1 MHAFCAESRVYL
13 TGYADMEVPILKFT
27 PNPQSRRAF
36 LRGSAATMAGIVT
49 AQAASGTQA
58 DPLITEV
65 QDWASVTGDGVD
77 ATPYGL
83 PIKFESDVVRRS
95 VPWLTASPI
104 SSINFTPIHA
114 LDGTI
119 TPQGCAFERHHSGA
133 IELSKSDY
141 RLMVNGLVDQP
152 LVFSYADLERL
163 PRENHVYF
171 CECAANTGME
181 WAGAQ
186 LNGVQFTHGMIHN
199 MEYTGVSLRSVLQEA
214 GLTAAGDLQ
223 DKWVYVEGA
232 DASSN
237 GRSIPMEK
245 ALDDVLVAFKAN
257 GEALRKEHG
266 YPIRLVVPGWEGN
279 MWVKW
284 LRRIEV
290 MDGPVESREET
301 SKYTD
306 VLEDGTARKWTW
318 VMDAKSV
325 ITSPSPQAP
334 IQHGP
339 GALVITGLAWSGHG
353 SIKRVDISKDGGR
366 NWETARLSN
375 HENNKALARFYFE
388 MDWQGEEMLLQARAM
403 DETGYVQPSKQQL
416 RKLRGE
422 NSVYHNNCIQTW
434 HVKPTGEVE
443 NVEVS

>member
-1 MHAFCAESRVYL
+1 MTSGFK
-13 TGYADMEVPILKFT
+13 ADKP
-27 PNPQSRRAF
+27 SRRQF
-36 LRGSAATMAGIVT
+36 LMGTAAAGAGTLAAGAATAAG
-49 AQAASGTQA
+49 

-65 QDWASVTGDGVD
+65 QTWASQTGDGVD

-83 PIKFESDVVRRS
+83 PIRFESDVRRRN
-95 VPWLTASPI
+95 VEWLTADTI

-133 IELSKSDY
+133 IELEKSDY
-141 RLMVNGLVDQP
+141 RLMINGLVDRP
-152 LVFSYADLERL
+152 LVFTYQDLERF

-181 WAGAQ
+181 WAGSQ
-186 LNGVQFTHGMIHN
+186 LNGAQFTHGMIHN
-199 MEYTGVSLRSVLQEA
+199 MEYSGIPLRTLLEEA
-214 GLTAAGDLQ
+214 GLDTAGDLK

-245 ALDDVLVAFKAN
+245 ALDDCLVAFKAN

-266 YPIRLVVPGWEGN
+266 YPVRLVVPGWEGN

-290 MDGPVESREET
+290 IGQAVESREET

-306 VLEDGTARKWTW
+306 TLEDGTSRKWTW

-325 ITSPSPQAP
+325 VTSPSPQSP
-334 IQHGP
+334 IQHGHGP
-339 GALVITGLAWSGHG
+339 LVITGLAWSGRG
-353 SIKRVDISKDGGR
+353 AITRVDVSKDGG
-366 NWETARLSN
+366 NTWETARLAAPGA
-375 HENNKALARFYFE
+375 KMALSRFYLDTE
-388 MDWQGEEMLLQARAM
+388 WNGQEMLLQSRAM
-403 DETGYVQPSKQQL
+403 DDTGYVQPTKAEL
-416 RKLRGE
+416 RDVRGL

-434 HVKPTGEVE
+434 WVKQSGEAE

>member
-1 MHAFCAESRVYL
+1 MD
-13 TGYADMEVPILKFT
+13 DMIKEP
-27 PNPQSRRAF
+27 SRRAF
-36 LRGSAATMAGIVT
+36 LRGSAAAVLGSATAG
-49 AQAASGTQA
+49 AAAAATP

-65 QDWASVTGDGVD
+65 QDWASATGVGVD
-77 ATPYGL
+77 EVPYGL
-83 PIKFESDVVRRS
+83 PIKYEADVIRRN
-95 VPWLTASPI
+95 VEWLTASPI

-133 IELSKSDY
+133 IELRKEDY
-141 RLMVNGLVDQP
+141 RLMINGLVDQE
-152 LVFSYADLERL
+152 LVFSYDDLERF

-199 MEYTGVSLRSVLQEA
+199 MEYTGVPLRALLAEA
-214 GLTAAGDLQ
+214 GLDAAGDLA

-257 GEALRKEHG
+257 GEALRMEHG
-266 YPIRLVVPGWEGN
+266 YPVRLVVPGWEGN

-290 MDGPVESREET
+290 TDGAIESREET

-306 VLEDGTARKWTW
+306 TLADGTARKWTW

-325 ITSPSPQAP
+325 ITTPSPQSP
-334 IQHGP
+334 IKHGP
-339 GALVITGLAWSGHG
+339 GPLVISGLAWSGHG
-353 SIKRVDISKDGGR
+353 QITRVDVSRDGGIT
-366 NWETARLSN
+366 WETARLGRQGDS
-375 HENNKALARFYFE
+375 KALTRFYLDV
-388 MDWQGEEMLLQARAM
+388 DWDGSEMLLQSRAI
-403 DETGYVQPSKQQL
+403 DETGYVQPTKAQL
-416 RKLRGE
+416 REVRGE

-434 HVKPTGEVE
+434 YVNAEGIAE

>member
-1 MHAFCAESRVYL
+1 MSETSKGKR
-13 TGYADMEVPILKFT
+13 P
-27 PNPQSRRAF
+27 SRRAF
-36 LRGSAATMAGIVT
+36 LKG
-49 AQAASGTQA
+49 AASGA
-58 DPLITEV
+58 GVAVLGAGAARAAGPDPLITEV
-65 QDWASVTGDGVD
+65 QPWAQGLGDGVD

-83 PIKFESDVVRRS
+83 PIEYEADVIRRN
-95 VPWLTASPI
+95 VPWLTADPI

-133 IELSKSDY
+133 IELRKEDY
-141 RLMVNGLVDQP
+141 RLMINGLVDQP
-152 LVFSYADLERL
+152 LVFTYADLERF

-186 LNGVQFTHGMIHN
+186 LNGAQFTHGMIHN
-199 MEYTGVSLRSVLQEA
+199 MEYTGVPLRALLEEA
-214 GLTAAGDLQ
+214 GVQPEG
-223 DKWVYVEGA
+223 KWVYVEGA

-266 YPIRLVVPGWEGN
+266 YPVRLVVPGWEGN

-290 MDGPVESREET
+290 GDQPWESREET

-306 VLEDGTARKWTW
+306 TLADGTSRKFTW

-325 ITSPSPQAP
+325 VTSPSPQSP
-334 IQHGP
+334 ITHGKGP
-339 GALVITGLAWSGHG
+339 LVITGLAWSGRG
-353 SIKRVDISKDGGR
+353 AITRVDVSKDGGKT
-366 NWETARLSN
+366 WETARLAKPG
-375 HENNKALARFYFE
+375 EKMALTRFYL
-388 MDWQGEEMLLQARAM
+388 DTTWDGEEMLLQSRAM
-403 DETGYVQPSKQQL
+403 DDTGYVQPTKTQL
-416 RKLRGE
+416 REVRGE

-434 HVKPTGEVE
+434 WVKPTGEAE

>member
-1 MHAFCAESRVYL
+1 MSDGQA
-13 TGYADMEVPILKFT
+13 T
-27 PNPQSRRAF
+27 SRRAF
-36 LRGSAATMAGIVT
+36 LKGTAAAAAG
-49 AQAASGTQA
+49 AAAAGA
-58 DPLITEV
+58 AKAAEGPDPLITEV
-65 QDWASVTGDGVD
+65 QEWAQITGDGVD

-83 PIKFESDVVRRS
+83 PIEYEGDVIRRN
-95 VPWLTASPI
+95 VEWLTADTI

-133 IELSKSDY
+133 IALRKEDY
-141 RLMVNGLVDQP
+141 RLMINGLVDQP
-152 LVFSYADLERL
+152 LVFTYEDLERF

-186 LNGVQFTHGMIHN
+186 LNGAQFTHGMIHN
-199 MEYTGVSLRSVLQEA
+199 MEYTGVPLRTLLAEA
-214 GLTAAGDLQ
+214 GVQTEG
-223 DKWVYVEGA
+223 KWVFVEGA

-237 GRSIPMEK
+237 GRSIPIDK

-266 YPIRLVVPGWEGN
+266 YPVRLVVPGWEGN

-284 LRRIEV
+284 LRRVEV

-306 VLEDGTARKWTW
+306 TLEDGTSRKWTW

-325 ITSPSPQAP
+325 ITSPSPQSP
-334 IQHGP
+334 ITHGP
-339 GALVITGLAWSGHG
+339 GPLVITGLAWSGNG
-353 SIKRVDISKDGGR
+353 AITRVDVSTDGGM
-366 NWETARLSN
+366 NWTQARLGAPGQ
-375 HENNKALARFYFE
+375 KMALSRFYLE
-388 MDWQGEEMLLQARAM
+388 IDWDGSEMLLQSRAI
-403 DETGYVQPSKQQL
+403 DESGYVQPTKAQL
-416 RKLRGE
+416 REVRGL
-422 NSVYHNNCIQTW
+422 NSIYHNNCIQTW
-434 HVKPTGEVE
+434 WVRETGEAE

>member
-1 MHAFCAESRVYL
+1 MDEMHK
-13 TGYADMEVPILKFT
+13 P
-27 PNPQSRRAF
+27 SRRAF
-36 LRGSAATMAGIVT
+36 LRGSAAVAAGTV
-49 AQAASGTQA
+49 AGAASAQSA
-58 DPLITEV
+58 DPLITDV
-65 QDWASVTGDGVD
+65 QDWASITGAGVD
-77 ATPYGL
+77 ETPYGM
-83 PIKFESDVVRRS
+83 PIEYESHVVRRN
-95 VPWLTASPI
+95 VEWLTASPI

-114 LDGTI
+114 LEGTI

-133 IELSKSDY
+133 IEMKKDDY
-141 RLMVNGLVDQP
+141 RLMINGLVDKP
-152 LVFSYADLERL
+152 LVFTYADLERF

-199 MEYTGVSLRSVLQEA
+199 MEYTGVPLRALLNEA
-214 GLTAAGDLQ
+214 GLGAAGDLK

-245 ALDDVLVAFKAN
+245 ALDDVLVTFKAN
-257 GEALRKEHG
+257 GEALRMEHG
-266 YPIRLVVPGWEGN
+266 YPVRLVVPGWEGN

-284 LRRIEV
+284 IRRIEV
-290 MDGPVESREET
+290 SDTPTESREET

-325 ITSPSPQAP
+325 ITSPSPQMP
-334 IQHGP
+334 IEHGKGP
-339 GALVITGLAWSGHG
+339 LVISGLAWSGHG
-353 SIKRVDISKDGGR
+353 QITRVDVSKDGGIT
-366 NWETARLSN
+366 WETARLGKQGDT
-375 HENNKALARFYFE
+375 KALTRFYH
-388 MDWQGEEMLLQARAM
+388 DINWDGAPMLLQARAM
-403 DETGYVQPSKQQL
+403 DETGYVQPTKEQL
-416 RKLRGE
+416 RDVRGE

-434 HVKPTGEVE
+434 YVNAEGIAE

>member
-1 MHAFCAESRVYL
+1 MKN
-13 TGYADMEVPILKFT
+13 TT
-27 PNPQSRRAF
+27 SRRAF
-36 LRGSAATMAGIVT
+36 LRGSAAAAVAAG
-49 AQAASGTQA
+49 AGAGAAKA
-58 DPLITEV
+58 AEPDPLITEV
-65 QDWASVTGDGVD
+65 QDWAAGFGDGVD

-83 PIKFESDVVRRS
+83 PIRFEDDVIRRN
-95 VPWLTASPI
+95 VEWLTADTI

-133 IELSKSDY
+133 IELRKEDY
-141 RLMVNGLVDQP
+141 RLMINGMVETP
-152 LVFSYADLERL
+152 LVFTYEDLTRF

-186 LNGVQFTHGMIHN
+186 LNGAQFTHGMIHN
-199 MEYTGVSLRSVLQEA
+199 MEYTGVPLRTILEEA
-214 GLTAAGDLQ
+214 GYSTDG
-223 DKWVYVEGA
+223 KWVYVEGA

-266 YPIRLVVPGWEGN
+266 YPVRLVVPGWEGN

-284 LRRIEV
+284 LRRVEV
-290 MDGPVESREET
+290 MDAPVESREET

-306 VLEDGTARKWTW
+306 TLADGTSRKWTW
-318 VMDAKSV
+318 EMDAKSV
-325 ITSPSPQAP
+325 VTSPSPQSP
-334 IQHGP
+334 ITHGP
-339 GALVITGLAWSGHG
+339 GPLVITGLAWSGRG
-353 SIKRVDISKDGGR
+353 AITRVDVSKDGGKT
-366 NWETARLSN
+366 WETARLAKPG
-375 HENNKALARFYFE
+375 EKMALTRFYLDTE
-388 MDWQGEEMLLQARAM
+388 WDGGEMLLQSRAM
-403 DETGYVQPSKQQL
+403 DDTGYVQPTKAQL
-416 RKLRGE
+416 REVRGE
-422 NSVYHNNCIQTW
+422 NSIYHNNCIQTW
-434 HVKPTGEVE
+434 WVRETGEAE

>member
-1 MHAFCAESRVYL
+1 MDESVKP
-13 TGYADMEVPILKFT
+13 T
-27 PNPQSRRAF
+27 SRRAF
-36 LRGSAATMAGIVT
+36 LKGTAAAAVGSVAGAAAAGT
-49 AQAASGTQA
+49 P
-58 DPLITEV
+58 DPLITEL
-65 QDWASVTGDGVD
+65 QDWASITGAGVD
-77 ATPYGL
+77 ETPYGL
-83 PIKFESDVVRRS
+83 PIRFEADVIRRN
-95 VPWLTASPI
+95 VEWLTASPI

-133 IELSKSDY
+133 IELTKGDY
-141 RLMVNGLVDQP
+141 RLMINGLVDRP
-152 LVFSYADLERL
+152 LVFTYEDLERL

-199 MEYTGVSLRSVLQEA
+199 MEYTGVPLRTLLNEA
-214 GLTAAGDLQ
+214 GLGATRDFE

-257 GEALRKEHG
+257 GEALRMEHG
-266 YPIRLVVPGWEGN
+266 YPVRLVVPGWEGN

-290 MDGPVESREET
+290 TDAAVESREET

-306 VLEDGTARKWTW
+306 VYADGTARKWTW

-325 ITSPSPQAP
+325 ITSPSPQMP
-334 IQHGP
+334 ITHGNGP
-339 GALVITGLAWSGHG
+339 MVISGLAWSGHG
-353 SIKRVDISKDGGR
+353 QITRVDVSKDGGIT
-366 NWETARLSN
+366 WETARLGKQGDT
-375 HENNKALARFYFE
+375 KALARFYL
-388 MDWQGEEMLLQARAM
+388 DTVWDGAPMLLQSRAM
-403 DETGYVQPSKQQL
+403 DETGYVQPTKDQL
-416 RKLRGE
+416 REQRGE

-434 HVKPTGEVE
+434 YVNAEGIAE

>member
-1 MHAFCAESRVYL
+1 MSTYDAKK
-13 TGYADMEVPILKFT
+13 P
-27 PNPQSRRAF
+27 SRRAF
-36 LRGSAATMAGIVT
+36 LSGAAAVGAGVVTSSAAH
-49 AQAASGTQA
+49 AQTA
-58 DPLITEV
+58 DPLIVEP
-65 QDWASVTGDGVD
+65 QDWAQSFGDGVD

-83 PIKFESDVVRRS
+83 PIEHEGDVIRRN
-95 VPWLTASPI
+95 VEWLTADTV

-133 IELSKSDY
+133 IDLKKSDY
-141 RLMVNGLVDQP
+141 RLMINGLVGTP
-152 LVFSYADLERL
+152 LVFAYEDLERF

-186 LNGVQFTHGMIHN
+186 LNGAQFTHGMIHN
-199 MEYTGVSLRSVLQEA
+199 MEYTGVPLRLLLQEA
-214 GLTAAGDLQ
+214 GYYTAG
-223 DKWVYVEGA
+223 KWVFVEGA

-266 YPIRLVVPGWEGN
+266 YPVRLVVPGWEGN

-284 LRRIEV
+284 IRRIEV
-290 MDGPVESREET
+290 TNEPVESREET

-306 VLEDGTARKWTW
+306 TLEDGTSRKWTW
-318 VMDAKSV
+318 AMDAKSV
-325 ITSPSPQAP
+325 VTSPSPQAP
-334 IQHGP
+334 ITHGKGP
-339 GALVITGLAWSGHG
+339 LVITGLAWSGNG
-353 SIKRVDISKDGGR
+353 AITRVDVSRDGGKT
-366 NWETARLSN
+366 WETARLAKPG
-375 HENNKALARFYFE
+375 EKMALTRFYLDV
-388 MDWQGEEMLLQARAM
+388 DWDGSEMLLQSRAM
-403 DETGYVQPSKQQL
+403 DETGYVQPTKAQL
-416 RKLRGE
+416 REVRGL
-422 NSVYHNNCIQTW
+422 NSIYHNNCIQTW
-434 HVKPTGEVE
+434 WVRENGEAE

>member
-1 MHAFCAESRVYL
+1 MDDIFK
-13 TGYADMEVPILKFT
+13 P
-27 PNPQSRRAF
+27 SRRAF
-36 LRGSAATMAGIVT
+36 LRGSAALAAGGV
-49 AQAASGTQA
+49 AGAAAADTP
-58 DPLITEV
+58 DPLITEL
-65 QDWASVTGDGVD
+65 QDWASYTGVGVD
-77 ATPYGL
+77 ETPYGM
-83 PIKFESDVVRRS
+83 PISFESHVVRRN
-95 VPWLTASPI
+95 VEWLTASPI

-114 LDGTI
+114 LEGTI

-133 IELSKSDY
+133 IELSKPDY
-141 RLMVNGLVDQP
+141 RLMINGLVDQP
-152 LVFSYADLERL
+152 LVFTYEDLERF

-199 MEYTGVSLRSVLQEA
+199 MEYTGVPLRALLQEA
-214 GLTAAGDLQ
+214 GADLSS

-237 GRSIPMEK
+237 GRSIPMDK

-257 GEALRKEHG
+257 GEALRMEHG
-266 YPIRLVVPGWEGN
+266 YPVRLVVPGWEGN

-284 LRRIEV
+284 MRRIEV
-290 MDGPVESREET
+290 TDMAVESREET

-318 VMDAKSV
+318 EMDAKSV
-325 ITSPSPQAP
+325 ITSPSPQMP
-334 IQHGP
+334 ITHGKGP
-339 GALVITGLAWSGHG
+339 LVISGLAWSGHG
-353 SIKRVDISKDGGR
+353 KITRVDVSKDGGIT
-366 NWETARLSN
+366 WETARLGKQGDT
-375 HENNKALARFYFE
+375 KALTRFYLD
-388 MDWQGEEMLLQARAM
+388 MDWDGAPMLLQSRAM
-403 DETGYVQPSKQQL
+403 DETGYVQPTKEQL
-416 RKLRGE
+416 REKRGE

-434 HVKPTGEVE
+434 YVNAEGIAE

>member
-1 MHAFCAESRVYL
+1 MS
-13 TGYADMEVPILKFT
+13 DMLK
-27 PNPQSRRAF
+27 PSRRAF
-36 LRGSAATMAGIVT
+36 LRASAAAAAGLT
-49 AQAASGTQA
+49 AAGAARANGP

-65 QDWASVTGDGVD
+65 QEWATVFGDGVD

-83 PIKFESDVVRRS
+83 PIQYESDVVRRN
-95 VPWLTASPI
+95 VEWLTADTT

-133 IELSKSDY
+133 IELRKEDY
-141 RLMVNGLVDQP
+141 RLMINGLVDTP
-152 LVFSYADLERL
+152 LVFTYADLERF

-186 LNGVQFTHGMIHN
+186 LNGAQFTHGMIHN
-199 MEYTGVSLRSVLQEA
+199 MEYTGVSLRTLLNEA
-214 GLTAAGDLQ
+214 GLGAAGDLA

-237 GRSIPMEK
+237 GRSIPMDK

-266 YPIRLVVPGWEGN
+266 YPVRLVVPGWEGN

-284 LRRIEV
+284 IRRIEV
-290 MDGPVESREET
+290 TANAVESREET

-306 VLEDGTARKWTW
+306 TLADGTSRKWTW

-325 ITSPSPQAP
+325 VTSPSPQSP
-334 IQHGP
+334 ITHGAGP
-339 GALVITGLAWSGHG
+339 LVITGLAWSGHG
-353 SIKRVDISKDGGR
+353 AITRVDVSKDGGKT
-366 NWETARLSN
+366 WETARLAKPG
-375 HENNKALARFYFE
+375 EKMALTRFYLDTE
-388 MDWQGEEMLLQARAM
+388 WNGEDMLLQSRAM
-403 DETGYVQPSKQQL
+403 DETGYVQPTKAQL
-416 RKLRGE
+416 REVRGE
-422 NSVYHNNCIQTW
+422 NSTYHNNCIQTW
-434 HVKPTGEVE
+434 HVKPNGEAE

>member
-1 MHAFCAESRVYL
+1 MMTRFKGNGPTRRQFLL
-13 TGYADMEVPILKFT
+13 TTAAAGAGTV
-27 PNPQSRRAF
+27 AA
-36 LRGSAATMAGIVT
+36 SAAK
-49 AQAASGTQA
+49 AAD
-58 DPLITEV
+58 DPLITQV
-65 QDWASVTGDGVD
+65 QDWASGLGDGVD

-83 PIKFESDVVRRS
+83 PIQFESDVVRRN
-95 VPWLTASPI
+95 VEWLTADTI

-133 IELSKSDY
+133 IELAKADY
-141 RLMVNGLVDQP
+141 RLMINGLVETP
-152 LVFSYADLERL
+152 LVFTYADLERF

-186 LNGVQFTHGMIHN
+186 LNGAQFTHGMVHN
-199 MEYTGVSLRSVLQEA
+199 MEYTGVPLRTLLEEA
-214 GLTAAGDLQ
+214 GYDTAG
-223 DKWVYVEGA
+223 KWVYVEGA

-266 YPIRLVVPGWEGN
+266 YPVRLVVPGWEGN
-279 MWVKW
+279 LWVKW

-290 MDGPVESREET
+290 MNSPVESREET

-306 VLEDGTARKWTW
+306 TLANGTSRKWTW

-325 ITSPSPQAP
+325 VTSPSPQAP
-334 IQHGP
+334 IAHGHGP
-339 GALVITGLAWSGHG
+339 LVITGLAWSGRG
-353 SIKRVDISKDGGR
+353 AIARVDVSKDGGKT
-366 NWETARLSN
+366 WETARLARPG
-375 HENNKALARFYFE
+375 EDKALTRFYLDTE
-388 MDWQGEEMLLQARAM
+388 WHGEEMLLQSRAM
-403 DETGYVQPSKQQL
+403 DDTGYVQPTKAEL
-416 RKLRGE
+416 RAVRGE
-422 NSVYHNNCIQTW
+422 NSIYHNNCIQTW
-434 HVKPTGEVE
+434 WVRGNGEAE

>member
-1 MHAFCAESRVYL
+1 MSESFMKKA
-13 TGYADMEVPILKFT
+13 T
-27 PNPQSRRAF
+27 SRRAF
-36 LRGSAATMAGIVT
+36 LRGSAAAAAGAV
-49 AQAASGTQA
+49 AAGTGA
-58 DPLITEV
+58 ARAAGPDPLITEV
-65 QDWASVTGDGVD
+65 QDWATGLGDGVD

-83 PIKFESDVVRRS
+83 PIRFEDDVIRRN
-95 VPWLTASPI
+95 VEWLTADTI

-133 IELSKSDY
+133 IELRKEDY
-141 RLMVNGLVDQP
+141 RLMINGMVDTP
-152 LVFSYADLERL
+152 LVFTYEDLTRF

-186 LNGVQFTHGMIHN
+186 LNGAQFTHGMIHN
-199 MEYTGVSLRSVLQEA
+199 MEYTGVPLRTLLEEA
-214 GLTAAGDLQ
+214 GLGTAGDLA

-237 GRSIPMEK
+237 GRSIPMDK

-266 YPIRLVVPGWEGN
+266 YPVRLVVPGWEGN

-284 LRRIEV
+284 LRRVEV

-306 VLEDGTARKWTW
+306 TLADGTSRKWTW
-318 VMDAKSV
+318 EMDAKSV
-325 ITSPSPQAP
+325 VTQPSPQSP
-334 IQHGP
+334 ITHGP
-339 GALVITGLAWSGHG
+339 GPLVISGLAWSGRG
-353 SIKRVDISKDGGR
+353 AITRVDVSTDGGKS
-366 NWETARLSN
+366 WQTARLARPG
-375 HENNKALARFYFE
+375 ETKALTRFYLDIE
-388 MDWQGEEMLLQARAM
+388 WDGSEMLLQSRAM
-403 DETGYVQPSKQQL
+403 DETGYVQPTKAAL
-416 RKLRGE
+416 REVRGE
-422 NSVYHNNCIQTW
+422 NSIYHNNCIQTW
-434 HVKPTGEVE
+434 WVRETGEAE

>member
-1 MHAFCAESRVYL
+1 MDDFAK
-13 TGYADMEVPILKFT
+13 T
-27 PNPQSRRAF
+27 SRRAF
-36 LRGSAATMAGIVT
+36 LRGSAAVAAGGVAGSAV
-49 AQAASGTQA
+49 AQDAP
-58 DPLITEV
+58 DPMITDL
-65 QDWASVTGDGVD
+65 QDWASYLGVGVD
-77 ATPYGL
+77 ETPYGL
-83 PIKFESDVVRRS
+83 PIKFETDVVRRN

-133 IELSKSDY
+133 IELSKDDY
-141 RLMVNGLVDQP
+141 RLMINGLVDKP
-152 LVFSYADLERL
+152 LVFTYADLERL

-186 LNGVQFTHGMIHN
+186 LNGAQFTHGMIHN
-199 MEYTGVSLRSVLQEA
+199 MEYTGVPLRTLLAEA
-214 GLTAAGDLQ
+214 GLDAAGDLS

-257 GEALRKEHG
+257 GEALRMEHG
-266 YPIRLVVPGWEGN
+266 YPARLVVPGWEGN

-290 MDGPVESREET
+290 TDMAVESREET

-306 VLEDGTARKWTW
+306 VYEDGVSRKWTW
-318 VMDAKSV
+318 VMDAKSI
-325 ITSPSPQAP
+325 ITSPSPQMP
-334 IQHGP
+334 ITHGTGP
-339 GALVITGLAWSGHG
+339 LVVSGLAWSGHG
-353 SIKRVDISKDGGR
+353 KITRVDVSLDGGIT
-366 NWETARLSN
+366 WETARLGKQGDT
-375 HENNKALARFYFE
+375 KALTRFYFD
-388 MDWQGEEMLLQARAM
+388 MDWDGSEMLMQSRAM
-403 DETGYVQPSKQQL
+403 DDTGYVQPTKEAL
-416 RKLRGE
+416 REMRGE

-434 HVKPTGEVE
+434 FVNAEGIAE

>member
-1 MHAFCAESRVYL
+1 MDDTFK
-13 TGYADMEVPILKFT
+13 P
-27 PNPQSRRAF
+27 SRRAF
-36 LRGSAATMAGIVT
+36 LRGSAAVATGAVAG
-49 AQAASGTQA
+49 AASANGA
-58 DPLITEV
+58 DPLITEL
-65 QDWASVTGDGVD
+65 QDWASYTGVGVD
-77 ATPYGL
+77 ETPYGM
-83 PIKFESDVVRRS
+83 PISFESHVVRRN
-95 VPWLTASPI
+95 VEWLTASPI

-133 IELSKSDY
+133 IELSKPDY
-141 RLMVNGLVDQP
+141 RLMINGLVDQP
-152 LVFSYADLERL
+152 LVFTYDDLMRF

-199 MEYTGVSLRSVLQEA
+199 MEYTGVPLRTLLQEA
-214 GLTAAGDLQ
+214 GADISL

-257 GEALRKEHG
+257 GEALRMEHG
-266 YPIRLVVPGWEGN
+266 YPVRLVVPGWEGN

-290 MDGPVESREET
+290 TDMAVESREET

-318 VMDAKSV
+318 EMDAKSV
-325 ITSPSPQAP
+325 ITSPSPQMP
-334 IQHGP
+334 ITHGKGP
-339 GALVITGLAWSGHG
+339 LVISGLAWSGHG
-353 SIKRVDISKDGGR
+353 KITRVDVSKDGGIT
-366 NWETARLSN
+366 WETARLGKQGDT
-375 HENNKALARFYFE
+375 KALTRFYLD
-388 MDWQGEEMLLQARAM
+388 MDWDGAPMLLQSRAM
-403 DETGYVQPSKQQL
+403 DDTGYVQPTKAQL
-416 RKLRGE
+416 REKRGE

-434 HVKPTGEVE
+434 YVNAEGIAE

>member
-1 MHAFCAESRVYL
+1 MS
-13 TGYADMEVPILKFT
+13 DDLKL
-27 PNPQSRRAF
+27 SRRAV
-36 LRGSAATMAGIVT
+36 LAGTAAAAAGT
-49 AQAASGTQA
+49 LATQA
-58 DPLITEV
+58 RAEGDPLITEV
-65 QDWASVTGDGVD
+65 QEWASGLGEGVD
-77 ATPYGL
+77 ATPYGM
-83 PIKFESDVVRRS
+83 PIEYEADVVRRN
-95 VPWLTASPI
+95 VPWLTADPI

-133 IELSKSDY
+133 IELKKEDY
-141 RLMVNGLVDQP
+141 RLMINGLVGQP
-152 LVFSYADLERL
+152 LVFTYADLERF

-186 LNGVQFTHGMIHN
+186 LNGAQFTHGMIHN
-199 MEYTGVSLRSVLQEA
+199 MEYTGIPLRTLLAEA
-214 GLTAAGDLQ
+214 GYDGTTEGR
-223 DKWVYVEGA
+223 WVYVEGA

-266 YPIRLVVPGWEGN
+266 YPVRLVVPGWEGN
-279 MWVKW
+279 MWIKW

-290 MDGPVESREET
+290 TDAAVESREET

-306 VLEDGTARKWTW
+306 TLADGTARKWTW

-325 ITSPSPQAP
+325 VTSPSPQAP
-334 IQHGP
+334 ITHGP
-339 GALVITGLAWSGHG
+339 GPLVITGMAWSGHG
-353 SIKRVDISKDGGR
+353 RITRVDVSKDGGKT
-366 NWETARLSN
+366 WETARLGRTQGDT
-375 HENNKALARFYFE
+375 KALTRFYLDTE
-388 MDWQGEEMLLQARAM
+388 WDGSEMLLQSRAM
-403 DETGYVQPSKQQL
+403 DETGYVQPTKTQL
-416 RKLRGE
+416 REVRGL

-434 HVKPTGEVE
+434 HVNTDGSAE

>member
-1 MHAFCAESRVYL
+1 MTQDSKSG
-13 TGYADMEVPILKFT
+13 T
-27 PNPQSRRAF
+27 SRRAF
-36 LRGSAATMAGIVT
+36 LRGTLAAGTAVAGAGMAR
-49 AQAASGTQA
+49 AAGP

-65 QDWASVTGDGVD
+65 QPWAQGLGDGVD

-83 PIKFESDVVRRS
+83 PIEFESDVIRRN
-95 VPWLTASPI
+95 VPWLTADPI

-133 IELSKSDY
+133 IELAKPDY
-141 RLMVNGLVDQP
+141 RLMVNGLVEKP
-152 LVFSYADLERL
+152 LVFTYADLERF

-186 LNGVQFTHGMIHN
+186 LNGAQFTHGMIHN
-199 MEYTGVSLRSVLQEA
+199 MEYTGVSLRTLLEEA
-214 GLTAAGDLQ
+214 GADLSG

-266 YPIRLVVPGWEGN
+266 YPVRLVVPGWEGN

-306 VLEDGTARKWTW
+306 VMEDGSARKWTW

-325 ITSPSPQAP
+325 VTSPSPQSP
-334 IQHGP
+334 ITHGAGP
-339 GALVITGLAWSGHG
+339 LVITGLAWSGHG
-353 SIKRVDISKDGGR
+353 RITRVDVSKDGGMT
-366 NWETARLSN
+366 WETARLAR
-375 HENNKALARFYFE
+375 EGENKALTRFYLDTE
-388 MDWQGEEMLLQARAM
+388 WDGSEMLLQSRAM
-403 DETGYVQPSKQQL
+403 DETGYVQPTKAQL
-416 RKLRGE
+416 REVRGL

-434 HVKPTGEVE
+434 HVKENGEAE

>member
-1 MHAFCAESRVYL
+1 MDENFK
-13 TGYADMEVPILKFT
+13 P
-27 PNPQSRRAF
+27 SRRAF
-36 LRGSAATMAGIVT
+36 LHGSAAIAAGTVAGSAV
-49 AQAASGTQA
+49 AQGAP
-58 DPLITEV
+58 DPLITDL
-65 QDWASVTGDGVD
+65 QDWASYAGVGVD
-77 ATPYGL
+77 EVPYGM
-83 PIKFESDVVRRS
+83 PIKFEADVVRRN
-95 VPWLTASPI
+95 VEWLTASPI

-133 IELSKSDY
+133 IELTKDDY
-141 RLMVNGLVDQP
+141 RLMINGLVDEP
-152 LVFSYADLERL
+152 LVFTYADLERL

-199 MEYTGVSLRSVLQEA
+199 MEYTGVPLRTLLQEA
-214 GLTAAGDLQ
+214 GLDTAGDLS

-257 GEALRKEHG
+257 GEALRMEHG
-266 YPIRLVVPGWEGN
+266 YPVRLVVPGWEGN
-279 MWVKW
+279 MWIKW

-290 MDGPVESREET
+290 TDVAVESREET

-306 VLEDGTARKWTW
+306 VYEDGLARKWTW

-325 ITSPSPQAP
+325 ITSPSPQMP
-334 IQHGP
+334 IPHGSGP
-339 GALVITGLAWSGHG
+339 LVISGLAWSGHG
-353 SIKRVDISKDGGR
+353 QITRVDVSKDGGIT
-366 NWETARLSN
+366 WETARLGKQGDT
-375 HENNKALARFYFE
+375 KALTRFYLDT
-388 MDWQGEEMLLQARAM
+388 DWDGGPMLLQARAM
-403 DETGYVQPSKQQL
+403 DETGYVQPTKDQL
-416 RKLRGE
+416 REKRGE

-434 HVKPTGEVE
+434 FVNEEGIAE